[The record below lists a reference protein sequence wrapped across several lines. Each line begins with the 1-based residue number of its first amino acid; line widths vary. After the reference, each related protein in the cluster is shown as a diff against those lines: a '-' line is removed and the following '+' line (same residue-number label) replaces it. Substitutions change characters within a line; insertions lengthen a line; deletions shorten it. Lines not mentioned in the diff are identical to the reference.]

1 MHLSTPY
8 SYIIMTTRSI
18 LTLALLTVAWLTAA
32 GQERKKNIVD
42 EVIWVVGDSPIL
54 LSEVEETR
62 ISMEMMGET
71 VENPYATIAEELAR
85 QRLYLHQAELDSI
98 ETNEQ
103 YAASMADEQVN
114 AAIQMYGSRENAEA
128 VIHKSIAKL
137 REQYREMA
145 RTQQLISGVSQNLTK
160 NVKVTPAEVREHFSK
175 MPEDSL
181 PFIPTQ
187 VEVQIITNEPQV
199 SREEIDKVENKLRDI
214 AERIN
219 SGEKTFAQ
227 MAKIYSQDGSA
238 RYGGEL
244 GLSGRG
250 QWVQEFA
257 DVAFSLT
264 DPNKVSRI
272 VRTEFGFHIL
282 QLIEKRGDKVNVRHI
297 IIKPEIA
304 ESEYERCLNR
314 LDSIAEDIRAGKFS
328 FDEAAPI
335 LSDDKETKHNHG
347 IMANTDEMTRSLTS
361 RFEMKDL
368 PQDIAKIVAGMSVG
382 EISPAVRIIN
392 EKTGSEVCAIIRLK
406 NRIEGHHANMAED
419 FQVLK
424 NVVETERK
432 KAIEEKWLQEKI
444 RTTYTRIAPEWRGY
458 KYRYDG
464 WIK

>member
-1 MHLSTPY
+1 
-8 SYIIMTTRSI
+8 MTTRSI
-18 LTLALLTVAWLTAA
+18 LTLALLAVAWLTAA

-335 LSDDKETKHNHG
+335 LSDDKDTKYNHG

-458 KYRYDG
+458 KYKYDG

>member
-1 MHLSTPY
+1 MIVKRFLA
-8 SYIIMTTRSI
+8 
-18 LTLALLTVAWLTAA
+18 LTLMIAA
-32 GQERKKNIVD
+32 CIGTMGQERKKNIVD

-62 ISMEMMGET
+62 VSMELMGESI
-71 VENPYATIAEELAR
+71 EDPYTTIAEKLAIDK
-85 QRLYLHQAELDSI
+85 LYLHQAELDSI
-98 ETNEQ
+98 EVNEQ
-103 YAASMADEQVN
+103 FAASIAEEQVN

-145 RTQQLISGVSQNLTK
+145 RTQQLIQGVSDNLTRY
-160 NVKVTPAEVREHFSK
+160 VKVTPAEVRDYFSK

-181 PFIPTQ
+181 PFINTQ
-187 VEVQIITNEPQV
+187 VEVQIITSVPQV
-199 SREEIDKVENKLRDI
+199 SREEVDKVENKLREI
-214 AERIN
+214 AQRIN

-272 VRTEFGFHIL
+272 VRTEFGFHIM

-304 ESEYERCLNR
+304 ESEYDRCLNR
-314 LDSIAEDIRAGKFS
+314 LDSIATDIREGKFT
-328 FDEAAPI
+328 FDEAAHV
-335 LSDDKETKHNHG
+335 LSDDKDTKFNRG
-347 IMANTDEMTRSLTS
+347 IMANMDEMTHTLTS

-368 PQDIAKIVAGMSVG
+368 PQDIAKIVAGMGVG

-392 EKTGSEVCAIIRLK
+392 EKTGSEVCAIIRPK
-406 NRIEGHHANMAED
+406 NRIEGQRANMAED
-419 FQVLK
+419 FQVLRG
-424 NVVETERK
+424 VVEADRK
-432 KAIEEKWLQEKI
+432 KNIEEKWLQEKI

-458 KYRYDG
+458 KYKYDG